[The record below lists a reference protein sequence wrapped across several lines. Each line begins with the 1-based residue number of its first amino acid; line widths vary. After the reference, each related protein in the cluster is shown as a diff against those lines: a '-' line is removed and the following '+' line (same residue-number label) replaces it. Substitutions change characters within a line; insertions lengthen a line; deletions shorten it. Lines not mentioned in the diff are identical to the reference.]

1 MARKKVEGPE
11 GYPYRISEV
20 IAKTGVSRQA
30 IHYYVKEGLL
40 APPFKTSRNFGWY
53 SNKHLKTLA
62 LIQKLQHERFL
73 PLMAIKSLM
82 KGTAEYEFSEP
93 QFDILAALRER
104 LGREKG
110 GFSVQQSPGEL
121 AKEMGLSA
129 REQKELRDFL
139 YLAKSGVATV
149 SDVEI
154 TRLWIQMRDAG
165 LTLQRGFSPK
175 NLRYIYDLVDKAVD
189 LELGMLRDRMHELAP
204 SEVDNLVDVVVPAI
218 NTIFNIVHQ
227 RRIRAYIE
235 AYLDTVE
242 PAADSQG
249 S

>member
-1 MARKKVEGPE
+1 MARKKVQGPE
-11 GYPYRISEV
+11 GYPYRISDV

-30 IHYYVKEGLL
+30 IHYYVKEGLMS
-40 APPFKTSRNFGWY
+40 PPFKTSRNFGWY
-53 SNKHLKTLA
+53 SGKHLKTLV

-73 PLMAIKSLM
+73 PLKAIKSLL

-110 GFSVQQSPGEL
+110 GYSVQQSPGEL
-121 AKEMGLSA
+121 AEEMGLTA
-129 REQKELRDFL
+129 REQKELRDYL

-154 TRLWIQMRDAG
+154 ARLWMQMRDAG
-165 LTLQRGFSPK
+165 LSLERGFSPK
-175 NLRYIYDLVDKAVD
+175 DLRFIYDLVDKAVD
-189 LELGMLRDRMHELAP
+189 LEVGMLRDRMHELSP
-204 SEVDNLVDVVVPAI
+204 KEVDNLVDVVVPAI

-227 RRIRAYIE
+227 RRIRSYIE
-235 AYLDTVE
+235 AYLD
-242 PAADSQG
+242 AAVPNASPKDS
-249 S
+249 

>member
-11 GYPYRISEV
+11 GYPYRISDV
-20 IAKTGVSRQA
+20 IAKAGVSRQA

-40 APPFKTSRNFGWY
+40 SPPFKTSKNFGWY
-53 SNKHLKTLA
+53 SEQHLNTLA

-73 PLMAIKSLM
+73 PLKAIKSLI
-82 KGTAEYEFSEP
+82 KGSQEFEFSAS
-93 QFDILAALRER
+93 QFDILAGIRER

-110 GFSVQQSPGEL
+110 DLQVQQSPADL
-121 AKEMGLSA
+121 AKEMGLST

-139 YLAKSGVATV
+139 YLAKTGVATV

-165 LTLQRGFSPK
+165 LTPERGFGPK
-175 NLRYIYDLVDKAVD
+175 DLRYIYELVDQAVD
-189 LELGMLRDRMHELAP
+189 HEVSLLRDRMHELSADELDGLV
-204 SEVDNLVDVVVPAI
+204 EVVIPAI

-227 RRIRAYIE
+227 RRIRGYIE
-235 AYLDTVE
+235 AYLD
-242 PAADSQG
+242 AAKPESDPSDS
-249 S
+249 